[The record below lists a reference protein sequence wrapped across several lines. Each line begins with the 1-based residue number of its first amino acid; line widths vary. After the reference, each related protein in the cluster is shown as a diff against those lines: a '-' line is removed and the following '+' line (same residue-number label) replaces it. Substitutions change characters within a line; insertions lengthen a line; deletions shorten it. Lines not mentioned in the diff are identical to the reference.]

1 MNNRQNKYRYYIGID
16 SGTKT
21 GYAMWDSKEKRFL
34 MIESMKIHVAMENI
48 RMLEREY
55 LDQLFIRVEDAR
67 KRTWFGNAGGE
78 KLQGA
83 GSVKRD
89 ATIWEDFLMDIGA
102 NFQMVAPKNNK
113 TKLDAENFKKITKWE
128 FPTNEHGRDAAMLV
142 FGM

>member
-1 MNNRQNKYRYYIGID
+1 MKSSRNNYRYWIGID

-21 GYAMWDSKEKRFL
+21 GYALWDSKEKRFL

-55 LDQLFIRVEDAR
+55 LDQFFIRVEDAR
-67 KRTWFGNAGGE
+67 KRNWYGERSNE

-89 ATIWEDFLMDIGA
+89 ATIWEDFLTDIGA
-102 NFQMVAPKNNK
+102 NFEMVAPRKGL
-113 TKLDAENFKKITKWE
+113 TKMKAQEFKRLTKWE
-128 FPTNEHGRDAAMLV
+128 FETNEHSRDAALLV
-142 FGM
+142 YGM

>member
-1 MNNRQNKYRYYIGID
+1 MKAKKYRYYIGID

-21 GYAMWDSKEKRFL
+21 GYALWDSKEKRFL

-67 KRTWFGNAGGE
+67 KRTWYGERSNE

-89 ATIWEDFLMDIGA
+89 ATIWEDFLTDIGA
-102 NFQMVAPKNNK
+102 NFEMVAPRKGLTKMNSKNFNRM
-113 TKLDAENFKKITKWE
+113 TKWE
-128 FPTNEHGRDAAMLV
+128 FPTNEHGRDGAMLV